1 MKFTKIL
8 LAAVLMMAATV
19 AMAQEN
25 GNRDAE
31 GKIVRGPYE
40 TNKFFDN
47 WFVGVGVGANMY
59 QGEYDWKGDFFP
71 RVSFALDVNLG
82 KWVTPVLGLR
92 AQYSGIQSKGW
103 TTANNV
109 FARAKDGEYNK
120 QKFGY
125 HFVHADAMV
134 NISNLFSGYKETRRW
149 DFIPYIG
156 FGVARAHKTGYTN
169 HKPAGVIGLINEIY
183 ISNRVDITLEGKQMI
198 VGQGF
203 DGETGGS
210 KLEGMTSATV
220 GVSVK
225 LGKTNFK
232 RVEKVAPADYTPYN
246 NRIAELEQQNAQLA
260 NANKALNDE
269 VEALRNRPVVKDIPN
284 APVALFFPIGKAT
297 LDSKELVNLDYY
309 VKTAIAGS
317 ENKTFTIIGSAD
329 SATGTK
335 EYNQKLSEKRA
346 QYVADLLINKY
357 GISADRLT
365 IKAVG
370 ASDNQFKEARL
381 NRTVLMVE

>member
-8 LAAVLMMAATV
+8 LAAVLMMGATV

-25 GNRDAE
+25 GNRDAN

-47 WFVGVGVGANMY
+47 WFFGAGVGVNVY
-59 QGEYDWKGDFFP
+59 TGEYDWKGDFGP
-71 RVSFALDVNLG
+71 RMSFALDINAG
-82 KWVTPVLGLR
+82 KWITPTVGAR
-92 AQYSGIQSKGW
+92 VQYSGIQAKGW
-103 TTANNV
+103 TTAGNV
-109 FARAKDGEYNK
+109 FARANDGEYYK

-125 HFVHADAMV
+125 HFLHADAMW
-134 NISNLFSGYKETRRW
+134 NLSNAFSGYKETRRW
-149 DFIPYIG
+149 DFVPYVGIG
-156 FGVARAHKTGYTN
+156 IVRAHRTGYTN
-169 HKPAGVIGLINEIY
+169 HKPAAVIGLINEIY
-183 ISNRVDITLEGKQMI
+183 ISDRIDITLEGKQML
-198 VGQGF
+198 VGQTF

-210 KLEGMTSATV
+210 KFEGMTTATI

-225 LGKTNFK
+225 VGKTNFK
-232 RVEKVAPADYTPYN
+232 RVQKAEPADYTPYN
-246 NRIAELEQQNAQLA
+246 NRIKELEAQNAQLA
-260 NANKALNDE
+260 NANKALNNE
-269 VEALRNRPVVKDIPN
+269 VEALRNRPVVKDVPN

-309 VKTAIAGS
+309 VKTAIEGS
-317 ENKTFTIIGSAD
+317 ENKNFTIIGSAD

-357 GISADRLT
+357 GIDASRLT

-370 ASDNQFKEARL
+370 STDNQFKEARL